1 MEKPD
6 PRLSSYHELIGRLR
20 EDKFSIMSEY
30 KLLEARICL
39 NDILIGAIN
48 TDEDAELYKQF
59 QDGFLTLTQFVSEVG
74 QGHDNGKSHLSDAER
89 YYLLSAFV
97 SLDEANVAH
106 KILDNRKTHTT
117 ATEALKQIRK

>member
-74 QGHDNGKSHLSDAER
+74 QGHDNGQSHLTDAER
-89 YYLLSAFV
+89 YYLLVAFV
-97 SLDEANVAH
+97 SLDEAIAAH
-106 KILDNRKTHTT
+106 KVLDTRKPRK
-117 ATEALKQIRK
+117 LKEVK